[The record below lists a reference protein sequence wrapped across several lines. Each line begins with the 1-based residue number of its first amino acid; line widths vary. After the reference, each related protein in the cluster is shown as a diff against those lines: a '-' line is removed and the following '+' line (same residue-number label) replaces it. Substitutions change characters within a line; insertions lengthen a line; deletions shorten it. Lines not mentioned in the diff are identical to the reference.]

1 MLLLKLKSLLK
12 VILFLI
18 FQLLAE
24 SENNISLLSEQ
35 NRVLKEEIRRL
46 HRSIDRMDIA
56 NNLEYLKN
64 VLLKVNIPCLYFVVQ
79 IVHSIGIS
87 LLMFMNISVV

>member
-1 MLLLKLKSLLK
+1 MLLLTLKSLLK
-12 VILFLI
+12 VIFFLI

-64 VLLKVNIPCLYFVVQ
+64 VLLKVNIPCLYFVVHF
-79 IVHSIGIS
+79 VHKH
-87 LLMFMNISVV
+87 